1 MVSVENARLLRK
13 HICFISEDQH
23 CKFGFCCMKYW
34 SYIKIC
40 FVRRSS
46 GIFLSLRKYLN
57 ILTWVLLLGS
67 NQPISDL
74 RPQRLA
80 EWPTPKYASVFTAPS
95 REFYWRYK
103 RSPAANHH
111 CPWQAGSAWLGGARP
126 ERLKL
131 WRPRGNNLKHLYQ
144 EIWKEMLLGTD
155 ICFGFVKFVKYNY
168 KSMLEKT
175 AAKNALQREESKLI
189 WRPKIKN
196 GIPICTAI
204 AP

>member
-1 MVSVENARLLRK
+1 MFSKFLQRSLDGTVSAENARLLRK

-80 EWPTPKYASVFTAPS
+80 EWPTPRYARIAFVWTEAEPEYCNIEEMHKDDQ
-95 REFYWRYK
+95 R
-103 RSPAANHH
+103 
-111 CPWQAGSAWLGGARP
+111 RP
-126 ERLKL
+126 VSEIFKMI
-131 WRPRGNNLKHLYQ
+131 LYLYS
-144 EIWKEMLLGTD
+144 I
-155 ICFGFVKFVKYNY
+155 
-168 KSMLEKT
+168 
-175 AAKNALQREESKLI
+175 SKLCLYI
-189 WRPKIKN
+189 LKPFCYKT
-196 GIPICTAI
+196 GFSMYL
-204 AP
+204 